1 MGFINTSVQYAKIA
15 FSYTRRIL
23 APFFFGIVFNWIF
36 TFVVMFGWLRS
47 ISVGNSL
54 LAILLIVLFF
64 VGFPFLY
71 FWLARG
77 YAIKKG
83 LEFIYEESNA
93 VVSKA
98 VGLVVSSAVNGSET
112 LDNLGIFKSGSGKKK
127 GLKKAVDF
135 IQQLEMIE
143 DKLPRPIRRILKF
156 VLERIPLKDFLGEI
170 GEEMELSSANL
181 TEIQPKVQ
189 EKVDAYVVEELIGAN
204 LNWFWGL
211 VLINGL
217 VMYLSWLF
225 VIG

>member
-1 MGFINTSVQYAKIA
+1 MSIINTSVRYAKIA

-23 APFFFGIVFNWIF
+23 APFFFGIALNWIF
-36 TFVVMFGWLRS
+36 AFVVMFGWLRS
-47 ISVGNSL
+47 ISIANSL
-54 LAILLIVLFF
+54 PAMLLITLFF
-64 VGFPFLY
+64 IGFPFLY

-83 LEFIYEESNA
+83 LEFIYEESDK

-98 VGLVVSSAVNGSET
+98 VGMVVSTAVNSSEK
-112 LDNLGIFKSGSGKKK
+112 LDNLGIFKGGSGKKK
-127 GLKKAVDF
+127 GVKKAVDF

-156 VLERIPLKDFLGEI
+156 VLERIPLKDFLVEI

-189 EKVDAYVVEELIGAN
+189 EKVDKYVVEELIGAN

-211 VLINGL
+211 VIINGL
-217 VMYLSWLF
+217 VMYLSWIF